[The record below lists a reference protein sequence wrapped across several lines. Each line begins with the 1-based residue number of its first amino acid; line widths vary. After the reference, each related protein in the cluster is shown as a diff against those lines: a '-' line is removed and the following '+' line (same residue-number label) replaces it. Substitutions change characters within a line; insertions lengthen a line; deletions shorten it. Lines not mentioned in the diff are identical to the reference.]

1 MVLVGIALIGALVV
15 AAILM
20 VVRYTLTRAQR
31 QPVLLAD
38 LLPWA
43 GVILVGNFL
52 LGLLILYFDMPALT
66 GPYNGWEWLA
76 WPLLITGVAVI
87 FLNNSTGGQML
98 TGMLEQG
105 IGRGGRYVPRQAP
118 RRPGYARNG
127 VSGAGAGIFVI
138 GLVLLTALV
147 INGIIVMATTWF
159 DPNAKALA
167 ALAHVNVQPA
177 SAPLPPTDVNHIVL
191 VTQGVAA
198 YLGQQVVA
206 SSGQNLGS
214 IYHTEP
220 SGYTLQSVNHH
231 LYWIAPL
238 VYNNIFANLSHQES
252 PAYVVV
258 DAEDPDVQPTL
269 RTGYHLRYLPS
280 ALLNQDLMRHVYLSG
295 YTYGNLMD
303 PTFEVRDDWR
313 PFFTVSLMQPTR
325 GFTGNVLRQVL
336 VVDAQTG
343 GITAYAP
350 DRAPTWIDRV
360 IPADIV
366 TQYLT
371 WWGKYLTAPWFNP
384 SGSGQQIPAN
394 STPQLVY
401 NNADVPVWL
410 DPMTSSSGSDSS
422 STGVVLYETH
432 DNHGKF
438 YPLSGLGV
446 TSNVESTF
454 RGNPHNLR
462 GYDVGAV
469 QLYQIFGVPTWVA
482 VFVQQN
488 NSGEQYQ
495 AVGMVDARHLIG
507 SNVVMA
513 PTKAEALAAYAQSLG
528 ESSVTGGP
536 TSSGLQVS
544 VKGKITRISAAVENN
559 SSVYYILISGQTRIF
574 QAALSLSAELPLM
587 REGDTVEGTYI
598 DTGHSVVTLTSI
610 NDLDIQL
617 TTPVATA
624 TAAPTP

>member
-1 MVLVGIALIGALVV
+1 MVIVSIALIGAIIIT
-15 AAILM
+15 AILT

-31 QPVLLAD
+31 QSIAMAE

-43 GVILVGNFL
+43 GIIFAGNFL
-52 LGLLILYFDMPALT
+52 LSLVILYFGMPALT

-76 WPLLITGVAVI
+76 WPLLITGVAVV
-87 FLNNSTGGQML
+87 FLSNSTWGQVL
-98 TGMLEQG
+98 ASILEQG
-105 IGRGGRYVPRQAP
+105 TGGGGRYGLRPAV
-118 RRPGYARNG
+118 RRPATVPTRVG
-127 VSGAGAGIFVI
+127 GAGAGIFVI
-138 GLVLLTALV
+138 GLVLLTTFV
-147 INGIIVMATTWF
+147 INGVIVVATTWF

-167 ALAHVNVQPA
+167 AIAHVKAQP
-177 SAPLPPTDVNHIVL
+177 SSTPLPPTDVNHIVL

-198 YLGQQVVA
+198 YLGQQVIA

-214 IYHTEP
+214 IYHTDP

-238 VYNNIFANLSHQES
+238 VYNNVFANLSHQES

-269 RTGYHLRYLPS
+269 RTGYHLRYLPG
-280 ALLNQDLMRHVYLSG
+280 ALLNQDLVRHVYLSG

-313 PFFTVSLMQPTR
+313 PFFTISLMQPSR
-325 GFTGNVLRQVL
+325 GFTGNVLRSVL

-343 GITAYAP
+343 AITAYAP
-350 DRAPTWIDRV
+350 ERAPTWIDRV

-384 SGSGQQIPAN
+384 SGSGQQIPSN

-410 DPMTSSSGSDSS
+410 DPMTSSSGADSS
-422 STGVVLYETH
+422 STGVVLYDTH
-432 DNHGKF
+432 DNRGQF
-438 YPLSGLGV
+438 YPLGGLGV
-446 TSNVESTF
+446 TNNVESTF
-454 RGNPHNLR
+454 KGNPHNLR

-482 VFVQQN
+482 VFVQSN
-488 NSGEQYQ
+488 TSGEQYQ

-513 PTKAEALAAYAQSLG
+513 STKAEALAAYAQSLG
-528 ESSVTGGP
+528 EASITGGP
-536 TSSGLQVS
+536 TSSGQQVH
-544 VKGKITRISAAVENN
+544 VKGKITRISAALQNN
-559 SSVYYILISGQTRIF
+559 TTVYYILIGGQTRIF

-598 DTGHSVVTLTSI
+598 DSGHSVVTLTAI

-617 TTPVATA
+617 TTPVPTGV
-624 TAAPTP
+624 PTP

>member
-1 MVLVGIALIGALVV
+1 MMVIVGLALIGALIV
-15 AAILM
+15 AGVFT

-31 QPVLLAD
+31 QTEPFAD
-38 LLPWA
+38 ILPWSLS
-43 GVILVGNFL
+43 ILVANFVL
-52 LGLLILYFDMPALT
+52 ALLILYFGMPALT

-76 WPLLITGVAVI
+76 WPMLITAVVVI
-87 FLNNSTGGQML
+87 FSSNTGGLML
-98 TGMLEQG
+98 ASILEP
-105 IGRGGRYVPRQAP
+105 GRVADRFAPRPGA
-118 RRPGYARNG
+118 RRPGLPASRGSVVASG
-127 VSGAGAGIFVI
+127 VFVV
-138 GLVLLTALV
+138 GLVLLTSIV
-147 INGIIVMATTWF
+147 INGIIVVATTWF

-167 ALAHVNVQPA
+167 AIARVEAQSP

-214 IYHTEP
+214 IYHADP
-220 SGYTLQSVNHH
+220 AGYTLQSVNHH

-238 VYNNIFANLSHQES
+238 IYNNVFANLSHQDS

-258 DAEDPDVQPTL
+258 DAEDPDVQATL
-269 RTGYHLRYLPS
+269 RTGFHMRYLPG

-313 PFFTVSLMQPTR
+313 PFFTISLMQPTR
-325 GFTGNVLRQVL
+325 GFTGNVLRSVL

-343 GITAYAP
+343 AITAYAP

-360 IPADIV
+360 IPADTV

-384 SGSGQQIPAN
+384 SGSGQQIPSN

-422 STGVVLYETH
+422 STGVVLYDTH
-432 DNHGKF
+432 DNRGKF
-438 YPLSGLGV
+438 YPLGGLGV
-446 TSNVESTF
+446 TNNVESTF
-454 RGNPHNLR
+454 KGNPHNLR

-482 VFVQQN
+482 VFVQN
-488 NSGEQYQ
+488 NSSGELYQ

-507 SNVVMA
+507 SNVIMA
-513 PTKAEALAAYAQSLG
+513 PTKAEALADYAQSLG
-528 ESSVTGGP
+528 TTGVTGGP
-536 TSSGLQVS
+536 TSSGQQVH
-544 VKGKITRISAAVENN
+544 VKGKITRISSALDNN
-559 SSVYYILISGQTRIF
+559 TSVYYILISGQTRIF

-598 DTGHSVVTLTSI
+598 DTGRSVVTLTAL

-617 TTPVATA
+617 ATPPAATS
-624 TAAPTP
+624 TP

>member
-1 MVLVGIALIGALVV
+1 MVIVGIALIGAVVV
-15 AAILM
+15 AGIFT
-20 VVRYTLTRAQR
+20 VVRFTLTSAQR
-31 QPVLLAD
+31 QMEPLAE
-38 LLPWA
+38 LLPWSVA
-43 GVILVGNFL
+43 ILIANFL
-52 LGLLILYFDMPALT
+52 LGLLILYFVMPALT

-76 WPLLITGVAVI
+76 WPMLITAGVVI
-87 FLNNSTGGQML
+87 FTTNNPGGQVL
-98 TGMLEQG
+98 AGILEQG
-105 IGRGGRYVPRQAP
+105 IGRGGGRFAQRAAP
-118 RRPGYARNG
+118 RRPGYPPNRGSGA
-127 VSGAGAGIFVI
+127 VSGVFVI
-138 GLVLLTALV
+138 GLVLLTSIV
-147 INGIIVMATTWF
+147 INGIIVVATTWF

-167 ALAHVNVQPA
+167 AIARVESQSP

-214 IYHTEP
+214 IYHTES

-238 VYNNIFANLSHQES
+238 VYNNVFANLSHQES

-269 RTGYHLRYLPS
+269 RTGYHMRYLPS
-280 ALLNQDLMRHVYLSG
+280 ALLNQDLVRHVYLSG

-313 PFFTVSLMQPTR
+313 PFFTISLMQPTR
-325 GFTGNVLRQVL
+325 GFTGNVLRSVL

-350 DRAPTWIDRV
+350 SRAPTWIDRV
-360 IPADIV
+360 IPGDTV

-384 SGSGQQIPAN
+384 SGSGQQIP
-394 STPQLVY
+394 SSTTPQLVY

-410 DPMTSSSGSDSS
+410 DPMTSSSGADSS
-422 STGVVLYETH
+422 STGVVLYDTH
-432 DNHGKF
+432 DNRGKF
-438 YPLSGLGV
+438 YPLGGLGV
-446 TSNVESTF
+446 TSNVETTF
-454 RGNPHNLR
+454 KGNPKNLR
-462 GYDVGAV
+462 SYDVGAV

-488 NSGEQYQ
+488 TFGETYQ

-513 PTKAEALAAYAQSLG
+513 STKAEALAAYAQSLG
-528 ESSVTGGP
+528 SSSVTGGP
-536 TSSGLQVS
+536 TSSGQQVR
-544 VKGKITRISAAVENN
+544 VKGKIARISAALQNN
-559 SSVYYILISGQTRIF
+559 TTVYYILISGQTRIF

-587 REGDTVEGTYI
+587 REGDTVDATYI
-598 DTGHSVVTLTSI
+598 DTGHSVVTLTAI
-610 NDLDIQL
+610 NDVDIQL
-617 TTPVATA
+617 ATPPATA
-624 TAAPTP
+624 TLTP

>member
-1 MVLVGIALIGALVV
+1 MVIVGLALIGALVITG
-15 AAILM
+15 ILA
-20 VVRYTLTRAQR
+20 VVRYTLSRAQR
-31 QPVLLAD
+31 QTLAMTD

-43 GVILVGNFL
+43 GIIFAGNFL
-52 LGLLILYFDMPALT
+52 LSLLILYFAMPALT

-87 FLNNSTGGQML
+87 FLSNNTGGQVL
-98 TGMLEQG
+98 AGILEQG
-105 IGRGGRYVPRQAP
+105 MGGGRYVPRP
-118 RRPGYARNG
+118 GVRRPATVPMRA
-127 VSGAGAGIFVI
+127 SGAGAGVFVI
-138 GLVLLTALV
+138 GVVLLTAIV
-147 INGIIVMATTWF
+147 INGIIVVATTWF

-167 ALAHVNVQPA
+167 AIAHVTSQP
-177 SAPLPPTDVNHIVL
+177 SSTPLPPTDVNHIVL

-214 IYHTEP
+214 LYHTDP

-238 VYNNIFANLSHQES
+238 IYNNVFANLAHQES

-325 GFTGNVLRQVL
+325 GFTGNVLRSVL

-343 GITAYAP
+343 AITAYAP

-360 IPADIV
+360 IPADVV
-366 TQYLT
+366 TDYLT
-371 WWGKYLTAPWFNP
+371 WWGKYFTAPWFNP
-384 SGSGQQIPAN
+384 SGAGQQIPAN

-422 STGVVLYETH
+422 STGVVLYDTH
-432 DNHGKF
+432 DNRGKF
-438 YPLSGLGV
+438 YPLGGLGV
-446 TSNVESTF
+446 TNNVESTF
-454 RGNPHNLR
+454 KGNPKNLR

-482 VFVQQN
+482 VFVQNN
-488 NSGEQYQ
+488 NSGELYQ

-507 SNVVMA
+507 SNVIMA
-513 PTKAEALAAYAQSLG
+513 STKAEALAEYAQSLG
-528 ESSVTGGP
+528 TAGVTGGP
-536 TSSGLQVS
+536 TSSGQQVT
-544 VKGKITRISAAVENN
+544 VKGKITRISAALQNN
-559 SSVYYILISGQTRIF
+559 SSVYYILIGGQTRIF

-598 DTGHSVVTLTSI
+598 DSGHSVVTLTAI

-617 TTPVATA
+617 TTPVATG
-624 TAAPTP
+624 APTP

>member
-1 MVLVGIALIGALVV
+1 MVIVGIALIGALV
-15 AAILM
+15 AAGILT

-31 QPVLLAD
+31 QTAPLAD

-43 GVILVGNFL
+43 SAIFVGNFL
-52 LGLLILYFDMPALT
+52 LGLLILYFGMPALT

-76 WPLLITGVAVI
+76 WPLLITGVAVV
-87 FLNNSTGGQML
+87 FLTNGTGSQVLAGV
-98 TGMLEQG
+98 LEQG
-105 IGRGGRYVPRQAP
+105 MGRGGRYAQRPEA
-118 RRPGYARNG
+118 RRPGYPPNRAT
-127 VSGAGAGIFVI
+127 GAGAGIFVI

-147 INGIIVMATTWF
+147 INGIIVVATTWF

-167 ALAHVNVQPA
+167 AIAHVSSQPA

-214 IYHTEP
+214 IYHTDP
-220 SGYTLQSVNHH
+220 GGYTLQSVNHH

-238 VYNNIFANLSHQES
+238 IYNNVFANLSHQES

-258 DAEDPDVQPTL
+258 DAEDPNVQPTL

-280 ALLNQDLMRHVYLSG
+280 ALLNQDLVRHVYLSG

-313 PFFTVSLMQPTR
+313 PFFTISLMQPTR
-325 GFTGNVLRQVL
+325 GFTGNVLRKVL

-343 GITAYAP
+343 GITAYSP
-350 DRAPTWIDRV
+350 ERAPTWIDRV

-384 SGSGQQIPAN
+384 SGSGQQIPSG
-394 STPQLVY
+394 STPELVY

-410 DPMTSSSGSDSS
+410 DPMTSSSGADNS
-422 STGVVLYETH
+422 STGVVLYDTH
-432 DNHGKF
+432 DNRGKF
-438 YPLSGLGV
+438 YPLGGLGV

-454 RGNPHNLR
+454 RGNPKNLR

-482 VFVQQN
+482 VFVQSTTIGQ
-488 NSGEQYQ
+488 QYQ

-507 SNVVMA
+507 SNVIMA

-528 ESSVTGGP
+528 ASSVTGGP
-536 TSSGLQVS
+536 TSSGLEVH
-544 VKGKITRISAAVENN
+544 VKGKITRISAALQNN
-559 SSVYYILISGQTRIF
+559 TTVYYVLIGGQTRIF

-598 DTGHSVVTLTSI
+598 DTGRSVVTLTAI

-617 TTPVATA
+617 TTPVATG
-624 TAAPTP
+624 APTP

>member
-1 MVLVGIALIGALVV
+1 MVIVGIALIGALVV
-15 AAILM
+15 AGILTL
-20 VVRYTLTRAQR
+20 VRFTLARAQR
-31 QPVLLAD
+31 QTETFGELA
-38 LLPWA
+38 PWA
-43 GVILVGNFL
+43 GAILIGNFV
-52 LGLLILYFDMPALT
+52 LGLIILYLGMPALT

-76 WPLLITGVAVI
+76 WPMLITATFVI
-87 FLNNSTGGQML
+87 FFNNSAGGQVL
-98 TGMLEQG
+98 AGILEQG
-105 IGRGGRYVPRQAP
+105 VGRGGGRLAPRPMP
-118 RRPGYARNG
+118 RRPGIPPNRA
-127 VSGAGAGIFVI
+127 SGAGAGIFVI
-138 GLVLLTALV
+138 GLVLLTSLV
-147 INGIIVMATTWF
+147 INGIIVVATTWF

-167 ALAHVNVQPA
+167 AIARVEVQPP

-214 IYHTEP
+214 LYHTEP
-220 SGYTLQSVNHH
+220 TGYTLQSVNHH
-231 LYWIAPL
+231 LYWVAPL
-238 VYNNIFANLSHQES
+238 VYNNVFANLSHNES

-269 RTGYHLRYLPS
+269 RTGYHMRYLPA
-280 ALLNQDLMRHVYLSG
+280 ALLNQDLVRHVYLSG
-295 YTYGNLMD
+295 YTDGNLED

-313 PFFTVSLMQPTR
+313 PFFTISLMQPTR
-325 GFTGNVLRQVL
+325 GFTGNVLRRVL

-343 GITAYAP
+343 SITAYDPAN
-350 DRAPTWIDRV
+350 APTWIDRV

-371 WWGKYLTAPWFNP
+371 WWGKYQTAPWFNP
-384 SGSGQQIPAN
+384 SGSGQQIPSS

-422 STGVVLYETH
+422 STGIVLYDTH

-438 YPLSGLGV
+438 YPLGGLGV
-446 TSNVESTF
+446 TANVESTF

-462 GYDVGAV
+462 GYNVGAV

-482 VFVQQN
+482 IFVQETTI
-488 NSGEQYQ
+488 GETYQ

-536 TSSGLQVS
+536 SSSGQQVH
-544 VKGKITRISAAVENN
+544 VKGKITRISAALENN
-559 SSVYYILISGQTRIF
+559 TTVYYVLISGQTRIF

-598 DTGHSVVTLTSI
+598 ETGRGVVTLTAI
-610 NDLDIQL
+610 NDLDIQIA
-617 TTPVATA
+617 TPAASATA
-624 TAAPTP
+624 TP

>member
-1 MVLVGIALIGALVV
+1 MVIVGIALIGALVV
-15 AAILM
+15 AGILTL
-20 VVRYTLTRAQR
+20 VRYTLTRAQR
-31 QPVLLAD
+31 QTDSLAEM
-38 LLPWA
+38 LPWA
-43 GVILVGNFL
+43 GAILIGNFL
-52 LGLLILYFDMPALT
+52 LGLVILYFAMPALT

-76 WPLLITGVAVI
+76 WPMLITAVAVI
-87 FLNNSTGGQML
+87 FVNNSASGQML
-98 TGMLEQG
+98 AGILEQG
-105 IGRGGRYVPRQAP
+105 TGRGGGNIAQRPEV
-118 RRPGYARNG
+118 RRPTYPSNRT
-127 VSGAGAGIFVI
+127 SGATAGIFVI
-138 GLVLLTALV
+138 GLVLLTSLV
-147 INGIIVMATTWF
+147 INGIIVIATTWF

-167 ALAHVNVQPA
+167 AIAHVESQAP

-214 IYHTEP
+214 IYHTET

-238 VYNNIFANLSHQES
+238 VYNNVFANLSHQES

-258 DAEDPDVQPTL
+258 DAEDPDIQPIL
-269 RTGYHLRYLPS
+269 RTGYHMRYLPA
-280 ALLNQDLMRHVYLSG
+280 ALLNQDLVRHVYLSG

-313 PFFTVSLMQPTR
+313 PFFTISLMQPTR
-325 GFTGNVLRQVL
+325 GFTGNVLRSVL

-343 GITAYAP
+343 AITGYAP
-350 DRAPTWIDRV
+350 DRAPAWIDRV
-360 IPADIV
+360 IPADTV

-384 SGSGQQIPAN
+384 SGSGQQIPSN

-410 DPMTSSSGSDSS
+410 DPMTSSSGADSS
-422 STGVVLYETH
+422 STGVVLYDTH
-432 DNHGKF
+432 DNRGKF
-438 YPLSGLGV
+438 YPLGGLGV

-454 RGNPHNLR
+454 RGNPKNLR
-462 GYDVGAV
+462 SYDVGAV

-488 NSGEQYQ
+488 NFGETYQ

-528 ESSVTGGP
+528 ASTVTGGP
-536 TSSGLQVS
+536 SSSGQQVR
-544 VKGKITRISAAVENN
+544 VKGKITRISAALQNN
-559 SSVYYILISGQTRIF
+559 TTVYYVLISGQTRIF

-587 REGDTVEGTYI
+587 REGDTVECTYI
-598 DTGHSVVTLTSI
+598 DTGRSVVTLTAI

-617 TTPVATA
+617 ATPGATA
-624 TAAPTP
+624 GATP